1 MRGLGSSQ
9 GCGLELLE
17 TILVFIQ
24 VLQAE
29 VETLIEQRTQRNLT
43 RIASMRN
50 VCAGRSL
57 KTPCLKP
64 LE

>member
-24 VLQAE
+24 VLQAK
-29 VETLIEQRTQRNLT
+29 VETLIEQRTQRLT